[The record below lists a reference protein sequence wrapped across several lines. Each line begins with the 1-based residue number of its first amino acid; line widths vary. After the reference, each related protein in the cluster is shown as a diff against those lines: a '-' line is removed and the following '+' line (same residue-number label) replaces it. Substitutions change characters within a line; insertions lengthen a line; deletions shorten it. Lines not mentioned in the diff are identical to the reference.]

1 MTYAHPFCCER
12 KAKQRENLFSPSFTP
27 LHMPSLT
34 SLFLVLFL
42 SLSLSASALDASS
55 CSCVLLWFCLRAP
68 LVSCSRHASRDAF
81 SSVVRLFC
89 SSLSFPFALRPFVSL
104 SLSLFR
110 FLECAGTTVCHR
122 DCDSRRSKE
131 RGRSAMLVRYSF
143 SSVPAPHPRLL
154 DSDFCLHANLFLI

>member
-27 LHMPSLT
+27 LDMPSLT

-42 SLSLSASALDASS
+42 SLFPSLPLLSMRHLVLAFFSGSAYALLSS
-55 CSCVLLWFCLRAP
+55 PAVAMRLEMPSLLSFACFA
-68 LVSCSRHASRDAF
+68 
-81 SSVVRLFC
+81 
-89 SSLSFPFALRPFVSL
+89 SSLSFPFARRPFVSR
-104 SLSLFR
+104 SLSR